1 MKRIVISGYYGFDN
15 IGDEAV
21 LGGLLAGLRH
31 SLPHIT
37 PVVLSANPER
47 TTELHGVAAISR
59 MNAGVLREELRQCA
73 LLLSGGGSLLQD
85 VTSFRS
91 PLYYLWVLWE
101 AQRAKVPTMMVGQGV
116 GPLRNP
122 IIRLLT
128 RLVLN
133 RLRSVT
139 VRDAVSAALLQTIG
153 VCKPPIEVTADLSFL
168 LAPNLS
174 SRVTDWWSTH
184 IPTDRPVIG
193 VALRR
198 WNTTNAETQYTALVD
213 GLAEFADKSGALL
226 LFLPMQYPTDLHIAE
241 EMSSWT
247 PAENVVL
254 DMALSPGEMLALIA
268 RCNFILAMRLHALI
282 FAVHQAVP
290 ALGISYDP
298 KVTDFSRAAKI
309 PLPLV
314 WGELVADK
322 LAEQLNQHWTARDS
336 LKSLQIQSAVNLTTL
351 AQWNITR
358 IAEIIN
364 SE

>member
-1 MKRIVISGYYGFDN
+1 M
-15 IGDEAV
+15 
-21 LGGLLAGLRH
+21 
-31 SLPHIT
+31 
-37 PVVLSANPER
+37 
-47 TTELHGVAAISR
+47 
-59 MNAGVLREELRQCA
+59 
-73 LLLSGGGSLLQD
+73 
-85 VTSFRS
+85 
-91 PLYYLWVLWE
+91 
-101 AQRAKVPTMMVGQGV
+101 
-116 GPLRNP
+116 
-122 IIRLLT
+122 
-128 RLVLN
+128 
-133 RLRSVT
+133 
-139 VRDAVSAALLQTIG
+139 
-153 VCKPPIEVTADLSFL
+153 
-168 LAPNLS
+168 
-174 SRVTDWWSTH
+174 
-184 IPTDRPVIG
+184 
-193 VALRR
+193 ALRR

-322 LAEQLNQHWTARDS
+322 LAEQLNQHWTARDFRYRR
-336 LKSLQIQSAVNLTTL
+336 LQRSG
-351 AQWNITR
+351 
-358 IAEIIN
+358 
-364 SE
+364 